1 MSNQAKTK
9 LNRATIKNQRLK
21 LENKLLK
28 AKLALLQE
36 IEKKVARDIGQK
48 S

>member
-1 MSNQAKTK
+1 MSDQTAVK
-9 LNRATIKNQRLK
+9 LNRTRVKNQRLK

-36 IEKKVARDIGQK
+36 IEKKVAQEEK
-48 S
+48 FKK